1 MSDLNDFFAKK
12 DRKKKKP
19 GKAARSGSVD
29 SAHANSATNPSTQGE
44 QGSLGVQQSPS
55 TFSTSK
61 PLKGDDG
68 WIELDEATKATV
80 NTGGRTVAVFK
91 RDADDRDMNGDA
103 DCPMEKFV
111 GWSKADAES
120 GERTFSSALASSS
133 SSLSLSC
140 SSAPFLSTCVLT
152 RHLEYCCCCFAY
164 A

>member
-19 GKAARSGSVD
+19 GKAAKPGSTDGSHVT
-29 SAHANSATNPSTQGE
+29 SETNPSALGE
-44 QGSLGVQQSPS
+44 QGLRGGQQAPS

-103 DCPMEKFV
+103 DCPTEKFV
-111 GWSKADAES
+111 GWSKAEAES
-120 GERTFSSALASSS
+120 GERMCASESTSSS
-133 SSLSLSC
+133 VPFSLILFCSL
-140 SSAPFLSTCVLT
+140 ARAVFI
-152 RHLEYCCCCFAY
+152 
-164 A
+164 